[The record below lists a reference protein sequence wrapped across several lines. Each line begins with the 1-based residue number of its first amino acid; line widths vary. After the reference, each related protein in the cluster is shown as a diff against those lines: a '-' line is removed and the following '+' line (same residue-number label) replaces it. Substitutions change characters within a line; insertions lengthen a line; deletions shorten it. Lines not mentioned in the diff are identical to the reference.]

1 MTMPNQASQK
11 SASTGN
17 IIGLKSHGFSL
28 AELMIAM
35 VIGVTLM
42 AGVLQVAVSSKTNF
56 VVGEELSRMQESG
69 RFALDVMT
77 NDIREAGYL
86 GFAIA
91 DGSVTPTVTANP
103 VPPLPFDSGNMIKG
117 YHWDGSAWTPST
129 PTNSGSLG
137 AVVSGTDLITI
148 QSGNSCGG
156 QLISTMSQPNN
167 PVQVH
172 QGNTCNI
179 QDGDVVVLSD
189 HTNIDVFRVHSTNAP
204 GAAKLNITHTVA
216 STPGC
221 NSVACNSTNSLGSTY
236 GTDSEILVVQSM
248 SYFIRNGANGTPSLW
263 RLNNNS
269 LAAEELVE
277 GVEDMELLYGVDQD
291 AMGTTGYGVVDRY
304 IDADTVDVD
313 GTGTWDWEDVVA
325 VRLALLMK
333 TSSDILTTAQDYT
346 FLANTNP
353 TTIGSTA
360 AVTPTDLA
368 ARRTLTTTIQLRNRG
383 LQ

>member
-1 MTMPNQASQK
+1 MNMPNKLFQQ
-11 SASTGN
+11 SAPTENTG
-17 IIGLKSHGFSL
+17 IRSRGFSL

-35 VIGVTLM
+35 VIGVTLI
-42 AGVLQVAVSSKTNF
+42 AGVVQVAVTSKTSF

-86 GFAIA
+86 GFTIA
-91 DGSVTPTVTANP
+91 DGSASTTVTANP
-103 VPPLPFDSGNMIKG
+103 VPPLPFDSANMIKG
-117 YHWDGSAWTPST
+117 YHWDGTNWTPSA
-129 PTNSGSLG
+129 PANFASLG
-137 AVVSGTDLITI
+137 TVVANTDLITI

-156 QLISTMSQPNN
+156 QLISTMANANN
-167 PVQVH
+167 PIKVH

-179 QDGDVVVLSD
+179 QDGDVVVLTD
-189 HTNIDVFRVHSTNAP
+189 HTNIDIFRVHSTNAT

-221 NSVACNSTNSLGSTY
+221 NSVPCNSSNSLGTTY
-236 GTDSEILVVQSM
+236 GTDSEILAVQSM
-248 SYFIRNGANGTPSLW
+248 TYFIRNGANGTPSLW

-269 LAAEELVE
+269 LIAEELVE
-277 GVEDMELLYGVDQD
+277 GVEDMELLYGVDQN
-291 AMGTTGYGVVDRY
+291 AMGTAGYGVVDRY
-304 IDADTVDVD
+304 IDANTVNVD
-313 GTGTWDWEDVVA
+313 GTGTWDWEDVIA

-333 TSSDILTTAQDYT
+333 TPADILPTAQDYT

-353 TTIGSTA
+353 TTVASATT
-360 AVTPTDLA
+360 VTPTDLA

>member
-1 MTMPNQASQK
+1 MPNKLFQQ
-11 SASTGN
+11 SAPTDNTG
-17 IIGLKSHGFSL
+17 IRSRGFSL

-35 VIGVTLM
+35 VIGVTLI
-42 AGVLQVAVSSKTNF
+42 AGVVQVAVTSKTSF

-86 GFAIA
+86 GFTIA
-91 DGSVTPTVTANP
+91 DGSASTTVTANP
-103 VPPLPFDSGNMIKG
+103 APPLPFDSANMIKG
-117 YHWDGSAWTPST
+117 YQWDGTNWTPSA
-129 PTNSGSLG
+129 PTNSASLG
-137 AVVSGTDLITI
+137 AVVSNTDLITI

-156 QLISTMSQPNN
+156 QLISTMANVNN

-179 QDGDVVVLSD
+179 QDGDVVVLTD
-189 HTNIDVFRVHSTNAP
+189 HTNIDVFRVTSTNAP
-204 GAAKLNITHTVA
+204 GAAKLNVVHSVGVGT
-216 STPGC
+216 GC
-221 NSVACNSTNSLGSTY
+221 NGVACNSSNSLGTTY

-248 SYFIRNGANGTPSLW
+248 TYFIRNGANGTPSLW

-269 LAAEELVE
+269 LVAEELVE
-277 GVEDMELLYGVDQD
+277 GVEDMELLYGVDQH
-291 AMGTTGYGVVDRY
+291 AIGTAGYGVVDRY
-304 IDADTVDVD
+304 VDANTVDVD
-313 GTGTWDWEDVVA
+313 GTGTWDWEDVIA

-333 TSSDILTTAQDYT
+333 TPSDILTTAQDYT

-353 TTIGSTA
+353 TTVASATT
-360 AVTPTDLA
+360 VTPTDLA

>member
-1 MTMPNQASQK
+1 MNMPNQIFQK
-11 SASTGN
+11 PVPTGN
-17 IIGLKSHGFSL
+17 IGLKSRGFSL

-42 AGVLQVAVSSKTNF
+42 AGVVQVAVTSKTNF

-77 NDIREAGYL
+77 NDIRDAGYL
-86 GFAIA
+86 GFTIA
-91 DGSVTPTVTANP
+91 DGSATTTVIANP
-103 VPPLPFDSGNMIKG
+103 VPPLPFDSANMLKG

-129 PTNSGSLG
+129 PTNSASLG
-137 AVVSGTDLITI
+137 TVVANTDLITI

-156 QLISTMSQPNN
+156 QLISTMANVNN

-179 QDGDVVVLSD
+179 QDGDVVVLTD
-189 HTNIDVFRVHSTNAP
+189 HTHIDIFRVHSTNAP
-204 GAAKLNITHTVA
+204 GAARLNITHTVA

-221 NSVACNSTNSLGSTY
+221 NGVPCNTNLGRLGTTY